1 MIIERAG
8 RDTVKVVVTAD
19 ELESYGLSGTSL
31 QEGGL
36 DAQMFFVTVFSET
49 KRVLGADLSD
59 KRLYVE
65 VFNFGTMDETI
76 IYLSVKTEDFEF
88 DSDSSPEPDEY
99 ISVYY
104 AKELYDLSEFSKSV
118 CESSNSSGVAISS
131 SFYISDEGYF
141 LVLKS
146 SEPLCAPM
154 GAVGCREYCADYI
167 EEHFILIEENNAA
180 EKLAELVGGNPL

>member
-8 RDTVKVVVTAD
+8 RDTVKVIVTAD
-19 ELESYGLSGTSL
+19 ELDEYGLEGNEL
-31 QEGGL
+31 QNGGIE
-36 DAQMFFVTVFSET
+36 AQMFFVTVFSET
-49 KRVLGADLSD
+49 KRILGADLGD

-76 IYLSVKTEDFEF
+76 IYLSVKTEDFELEGDPAAENEEF
-88 DSDSSPEPDEY
+88 

-104 AKELYDLSEFSKSV
+104 AKELYDLSEFSKSL
-118 CESSNSSGVAISS
+118 CDNSRSSGIAISS
-131 SFYISDEGYF
+131 SFYLSDEGYF

-154 GAVGCREYCADYI
+154 GAVGTREYCADYI
-167 EEHFILIEENNAA
+167 EEHFILIEEENAA
-180 EKLAELVGGNPL
+180 EKLAEFVT

>member
-8 RDTVKVVVTAD
+8 RDTVKVVVTAE
-19 ELESYGLSGTSL
+19 ELAGYGLSGTGL
-31 QEGGL
+31 EEGGIE
-36 DAQMFFVTVFSET
+36 AQMFFVTVFSEA
-49 KRVLGADLSD
+49 KRVLGADLGD

-65 VFNFGTMDETI
+65 VFNFGNMDETI
-76 IYLSVKTEDFEF
+76 IYLSVRTEDFE
-88 DSDSSPEPDEY
+88 PEGTEPADNDEF

-118 CESSNSSGVAISS
+118 CDSSRSSGVAVSS
-131 SFYISDEGYF
+131 SFYLSDEGYF

-154 GAVGCREYCADYI
+154 GAVGCFEYCAGYI
-167 EEHFILIEENNAA
+167 EEHFILIEEENAA
-180 EKLAELVGGNPL
+180 EKLAELIG

>member
-8 RDTVKVVVTAD
+8 RDTVKVTVTAD
-19 ELESYGLSGTSL
+19 ELAEYGLSGTAL
-31 QEGGL
+31 GEGGIE
-36 DAQMFFVTVFSET
+36 AQMFFVTVFSET
-49 KRVLGADLSD
+49 KRILGADLGD

-65 VFNFGTMDETI
+65 VFNFGSMDETI
-76 IYLSVKTEDFEF
+76 IYLSVKTEDFELE
-88 DSDSSPEPDEY
+88 SDSPSDNEEF

-104 AKELYDLSEFSKSV
+104 AKELYDLFEFSKSV
-118 CESSNSSGVAISS
+118 CDSSRSSGIAISS
-131 SFYISDEGYF
+131 SFYLSDEGYF

-167 EEHFILIEENNAA
+167 EEHFILVEEENAA
-180 EKLAELVGGNPL
+180 EKLAELIS